1 MDEDLAEAISRD
13 FYKAYVNWTEDTNA
27 GTNKKVFFHSQIEFF
42 VFVKARQWVDMW
54 QEYLGT
60 SASPKDLVDAINNKK
75 LKRATKL
82 GDQINNKFGLV

>member
-27 GTNKKVFFHSQIEFF
+27 ETNKKVFFTVNWIL

-60 SASPKDLVDAINNKK
+60 SATPKDLVDAINNKK

>member
-27 GTNKKVFFHSQIEFF
+27 GTNKKVFFTVNWIL

-60 SASPKDLVDAINNKK
+60 SATPKDLVDAINNKK

>member
-27 GTNKKVFFHSQIEFF
+27 GTNKKVFFT
-42 VFVKARQWVDMW
+42 VKLNFSFCKGEERVDMW
-54 QEYLGT
+54 QQYLGT
-60 SASPKDLVDAINNKK
+60 SATPKDLVDAINNKK

>member
-1 MDEDLAEAISRD
+1 MQRPTKR
-13 FYKAYVNWTEDTNA
+13 FFFTVNW
-27 GTNKKVFFHSQIEFF
+27 IL

-60 SASPKDLVDAINNKK
+60 SATPKDLVDAINNKK

>member
-1 MDEDLAEAISRD
+1 MISTGTM
-13 FYKAYVNWTEDTNA
+13 YVNWTADTNA
-27 GTNKKVFFHSQIEFF
+27 ETNKKVFFTVNWFL

-60 SASPKDLVDAINNKK
+60 SATPKDLVDPINNKK